1 MQLIVTRPQQQ
12 ALSWLAALSQQGV
25 NAMALPLIEI
35 GAALSAEPVTQ
46 AWHDIDG
53 YSVVMFV
60 SANAAQRFFAARP
73 PGADW
78 PARTRAAST
87 GPGTTAA
94 LMASGLSAAQVV
106 QPDPLA
112 ARFDSEALWSSLSN
126 EDWQDARVLVVRGDD
141 GRDWLGERW
150 RERGASV
157 QFVSAY
163 RRQLPQW
170 SDAEHRLC
178 DQAIVHPHQV
188 VWLFSSSEAVANL
201 QTLRPAAHW
210 GASMALA
217 THPRI
222 GEATR
227 SAGFAQVHI
236 VAPLARDIAG
246 ALKRITQQRSVQSAP
261 L

>member
-1 MQLIVTRPQQQ
+1 MQLIVTRPQHQS
-12 ALSWLAALSQQGV
+12 LSWLETLSQQGV

-35 GAALSAEPVTQ
+35 GAALSAAPVTQ

-53 YSVVMFV
+53 YRVVMFV

-73 PGADW
+73 SSAEW

-94 LMASGLSAAQVV
+94 LIASGLSAGQVV

-112 ARFDSEALWSSLSN
+112 ARFDSEALWSILSN
-126 EDWQDARVLVVRGDD
+126 EEWQGARVLVVRGDD

-150 RERGASV
+150 RERGAAV

-170 SDAEHRLC
+170 SENEHRLC
-178 DQAIVHPHQV
+178 DQAIATPHQV
-188 VWLFSSSEAVANL
+188 IWLFSSSEAVANL
-201 QTLRPAAHW
+201 QMLRPAANW
-210 GASMALA
+210 GASMALV
-217 THPRI
+217 THQRI
-222 GEATR
+222 AQAAR
-227 SAGFAQVHI
+227 SVGFAQVQI
-236 VAPLARDIAG
+236 VAPLAREIAD
-246 ALKRITQQRSVQSAP
+246 ALKQITQQRSVQSAR